1 MGIELGIGEMLLVKA
16 IAESTGRATTK
27 IKEDLRKEGD
37 LGKVAMV
44 SPVNLLPLLTRQ
56 NSRNNQPTMFKPKAL
71 TVQSVFQ
78 NLTDIA
84 KATGNAVCLLAS
96 RTCSSSDE
104 QSQTKKVGIIKKLL
118 AACQGNEA
126 KFIVRSLEGKLRI
139 GLADKTLVVALAH
152 AIVLRDLGQL
162 PLYA

>member
-1 MGIELGIGEMLLVKA
+1 
-16 IAESTGRATTK
+16 
-27 IKEDLRKEGD
+27 
-37 LGKVAMV
+37 
-44 SPVNLLPLLTRQ
+44 
-56 NSRNNQPTMFKPKAL
+56 MFKPKAL

-84 KATGNAVCLLAS
+84 KATGNAVCSPPLGFPLRSA
-96 RTCSSSDE
+96 DD
-104 QSQTKKVGIIKKLL
+104 QSQNKKVGIIKKLL

-152 AIVLRDLGQL
+152 AIVLRDMGEFHVFYPMVIAEPSQKARRYRMTRSL
-162 PLYA
+162 PS

>member
-1 MGIELGIGEMLLVKA
+1 MSSVHVQ
-16 IAESTGRATTK
+16 S
-27 IKEDLRKEGD
+27 
-37 LGKVAMV
+37 
-44 SPVNLLPLLTRQ
+44 LTEQ

-84 KATGNAVCLLAS
+84 KASGNAVRLLPRIAPLRS
-96 RTCSSSDE
+96 TDD
-104 QSQTKKVGIIKKLL
+104 QSQNKKVGIIKKLL

-152 AIVLRDLGQL
+152 AIVLRDMGKFNAFRAIVIAE
-162 PLYA
+162 PLQKARRYRMTR